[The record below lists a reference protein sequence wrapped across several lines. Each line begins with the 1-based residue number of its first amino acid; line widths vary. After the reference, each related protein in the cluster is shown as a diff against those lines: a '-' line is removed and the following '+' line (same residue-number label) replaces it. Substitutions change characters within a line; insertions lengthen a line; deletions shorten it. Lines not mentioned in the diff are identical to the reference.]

1 MGLGDGEQI
10 WRRAKRLCRSLLTP
24 RFRQEAVREHQLSKH
39 LWLIICDHQRSLQS
53 ICPSN
58 TAFHQRIS
66 SREFPIPIKVG
77 KRRVWRLCPQLCRS
91 AKFHECPDLVKADL
105 RAQFL
110 GITITNDRLSLH
122 CRHLSKMVGCLQRA
136 QSRRSS
142 SHLAPHSSE
151 FAAGARM
158 GPCCALH
165 ARQGA
170 VPSGQSLRLKR
181 SSRLGQWADI
191 P

>member
-1 MGLGDGEQI
+1 MLNGPVTSHTVAMGLGDGEQI

-77 KRRVWRLCPQLCRS
+77 KRRVWRLCPQLCHS
-91 AKFHECPDLVKADL
+91 AKFGERLL
-105 RAQFL
+105 RAQSGRIEIASFASAATESTED
-110 GITITNDRLSLH
+110 ISCIAARKAAV
-122 CRHLSKMVGCLQRA
+122 R
-136 QSRRSS
+136 SRRS
-142 SHLAPHSSE
+142 E
-151 FAAGARM
+151 NWVCYDR
-158 GPCCALH
+158 
-165 ARQGA
+165 
-170 VPSGQSLRLKR
+170 V
-181 SSRLGQWADI
+181 ADI
-191 P
+191 ANFYPPLRC